1 MRAVMIQ
8 QAVINLGEGNPLP
21 GILGLVSLVSV
32 AVVIFSIA
40 LRSDGTTPRKDRPFR
55 HVTTIFAVIA
65 VVSIIL
71 GLLTSNL

>member
-8 QAVINLGEGNPLP
+8 QAVVNLGEGNPLP

-32 AVVIFSIA
+32 AVVVFSIA
-40 LRSDGTTPRKDRPFR
+40 FRSDGTTPRKDRPFR
-55 HVTTIFAVIA
+55 HVTTIFAVVA